1 MKKFAL
7 AAAAVF
13 ALSSCGDAATTDST
27 TTDSTSVAPTTVATN
42 ASDELNTES
51 FTLTVGEN
59 SGAKNIISFTK
70 GSNVELTIVNPGAD
84 DEVHLHG
91 YDLTT
96 GDLPKGEK
104 GVISFIADEA
114 GDFEIESHISEEV
127 LSIVRIS
134 E

>member
-7 AAAAVF
+7 AAVAVF
-13 ALSSCGDAATTDST
+13 ALSSCGGT
-27 TTDSTSVAPTTVATN
+27 STSDTTISTDTTAI
-42 ASDELNTES
+42 ASTENTEK

-59 SGAKNIISFTK
+59 SGETNIISFTK
-70 GSNVELTIVNPGAD
+70 GSNVELTIVNPEAD

-96 GDLPKGEK
+96 GELPKGETA
-104 GVISFIADEA
+104 VISFVADKA
-114 GDFEIESHISEEV
+114 GDFEVESHISEEV

>member
-7 AAAAVF
+7 TAVAVF
-13 ALSSCGDAATTDST
+13 ALSSCADAATTDT
-27 TTDSTSVAPTTVATN
+27 TSVAPTTVATN
-42 ASDELNTES
+42 SSDETNTES

-59 SGAKNIISFTK
+59 SGVKNIISFTK
-70 GSNVELTIVNPGAD
+70 GSNVELTIVNPNSD

-96 GDLPKGEK
+96 GNLPKGEK

-114 GDFEIESHISEEV
+114 GDFEVESHISEEV

>member
-7 AAAAVF
+7 VAIAVV
-13 ALSSCGDAATTDST
+13 ALTSCGGT
-27 TTDSTSVAPTTVATN
+27 STSDTTSTPTTVPAS
-42 ASDELNTES
+42 ASDEMKTET

-59 SGAKNIISFTK
+59 SGTTNVISFAK
-70 GSNVELTIVNPGAD
+70 GSNVELTIVNPNAD

-96 GDLPKGEK
+96 GDLPKGET
-104 GVISFIADEA
+104 GVISFIASEV
-114 GDFEIESHISEEV
+114 GDFEIESHITEEV
-127 LSIVRIS
+127 LSIIRIS

>member
-7 AAAAVF
+7 AAVAVF
-13 ALSSCGDAATTDST
+13 ALSSCGGTT
-27 TTDSTSVAPTTVATN
+27 TTDTTSAPTTIPAST
-42 ASDELNTES
+42 SDEMKTET

-59 SGAKNIISFTK
+59 SSTTNVVSFTK
-70 GSNVELTIVNPGAD
+70 GSNVELTIVNPNAN

-91 YDLTT
+91 YDLST

-104 GVISFIADEA
+104 GIISFIANDA
-114 GDFEIESHISEEV
+114 GDFEIESHITEEV
-127 LSIVRIS
+127 LSIIRIS

>member
-7 AAAAVF
+7 AAIAVV
-13 ALSSCGDAATTDST
+13 ALTSCGGTSTTDT
-27 TTDSTSVAPTTVATN
+27 TSAPTTVPAS
-42 ASDELNTES
+42 ASDEMKTET

-59 SGAKNIISFTK
+59 SGTTNVVSFAK
-70 GSNVELTIVNPGAD
+70 GSNVELTIVNPSAD

-96 GDLPKGEK
+96 GDLPKGET
-104 GVISFIADEA
+104 GVISFIASEV
-114 GDFEIESHISEEV
+114 GDFEIESHITEEV
-127 LSIVRIS
+127 LSIIRIS

>member
-7 AAAAVF
+7 AAVAVI
-13 ALSSCGDAATTDST
+13 ALSSCGDASTTDTTSAPVST
-27 TTDSTSVAPTTVATN
+27 AASNS
-42 ASDELNTES
+42 SDELQPTT

-59 SGAKNIISFTK
+59 SGESKIISFTK
-70 GSNVELTIVNPGAD
+70 GSSVELIIVNPSAD

-96 GDLPKGEK
+96 GPLSQGEK
-104 GVISFIADEA
+104 GTISFVADEV
-114 GDFEIESHISEEV
+114 GDFEIESHISETV

>member
-7 AAAAVF
+7 AAVAVF
-13 ALSSCGDAATTDST
+13 ALSSCGDT
-27 TTDSTSVAPTTVATN
+27 STSDTTISTDTTAI
-42 ASDELNTES
+42 ASTENTEK

-59 SGAKNIISFTK
+59 SGETNIISFTK
-70 GSNVELTIVNPGAD
+70 GSNVELTIGNPEVD

-96 GDLPKGEK
+96 GELPKGETA
-104 GVISFIADEA
+104 VISFVADKA
-114 GDFEIESHISEEV
+114 GDFEVESHISEEV

>member
-7 AAAAVF
+7 AAIAVV
-13 ALSSCGDAATTDST
+13 ALTSCGETSTTDT
-27 TTDSTSVAPTTVATN
+27 TSAPTTVPAS
-42 ASDELNTES
+42 ASDEMKTET

-59 SGAKNIISFTK
+59 SGTTNVISFAK
-70 GSNVELTIVNPGAD
+70 GSNVELTIVNPSAD

-96 GDLPKGEK
+96 GDLPKGET
-104 GVISFIADEA
+104 GVISFIASEA
-114 GDFEIESHISEEV
+114 GDFEIESHITEEV
-127 LSIVRIS
+127 LSIIRIS

>member
-7 AAAAVF
+7 IAVAVF
-13 ALSSCGDAATTDST
+13 AMSSCADAT
-27 TTDSTSVAPTTVATN
+27 TTDTTSVPTTVSTN
-42 ASDELNTES
+42 SSDEMNTET

-59 SGAKNIISFTK
+59 SGAENVVSFTK
-70 GSNVELTIVNPGAD
+70 GSNVELTIVNPNAD

-104 GVISFIADEA
+104 AVISFIANEA

>member
-7 AAAAVF
+7 VAIAVV
-13 ALSSCGDAATTDST
+13 ALTSCGGT
-27 TTDSTSVAPTTVATN
+27 STSDTTSTPTTVPAS
-42 ASDELNTES
+42 ASDEMKTET

-59 SGAKNIISFTK
+59 SGTTNVISFAK
-70 GSNVELTIVNPGAD
+70 GSNVELTIVNPNAD

-96 GDLPKGEK
+96 GDLPKGET
-104 GVISFIADEA
+104 GVISFIASEA

-127 LSIVRIS
+127 LSIVRIT

>member
-7 AAAAVF
+7 SAVAVF
-13 ALSSCGDAATTDST
+13 ALTSCGGTSTTDT
-27 TTDSTSVAPTTVATN
+27 TSAPTTIPAS
-42 ASDELNTES
+42 ASDEMKAET

-59 SGAKNIISFTK
+59 SGATNVISFTK
-70 GSNVELTIVNPGAD
+70 GSNVELTIMNPNAN

-91 YDLTT
+91 YDLST
-96 GDLPKGEK
+96 GDLPKGEN
-104 GVISFIADEA
+104 GVISFIANEA
-114 GDFEIESHISEEV
+114 GDFEIESHITEEV

>member
-7 AAAAVF
+7 AAIAVF
-13 ALSSCGDAATTDST
+13 ALASCGGST
-27 TTDSTSVAPTTVATN
+27 TTDTTSAPTTVPAS
-42 ASDELNTES
+42 ASDEMKTET

-59 SGAKNIISFTK
+59 SGVKNIVSFSK
-70 GSNVELTIVNPGAD
+70 GSNVELTIVNPNAD

-91 YDLTT
+91 YDLST

-104 GVISFIADEA
+104 SVISFIANEA
-114 GDFEIESHISEEV
+114 GDFEIESHITEEV
-127 LSIVRIS
+127 LSIIRIT

>member
-7 AAAAVF
+7 TAVAVF
-13 ALSSCGDAATTDST
+13 ALVSCSNASTTDT
-27 TTDSTSVAPTTVATN
+27 RPEPTTIPAS
-42 ASDELNTES
+42 ASDETKTET
-51 FTLTVGEN
+51 FTLTVGKN
-59 SGAKNIISFTK
+59 SGATNVISFAK
-70 GSNVELTIVNPGAD
+70 GSNVELTIVNPDAD

-91 YDLTT
+91 YDLST

-104 GVISFIADEA
+104 GVISFIANEV
-114 GDFEIESHISEEV
+114 GDFEVESHITEEV

>member
-7 AAAAVF
+7 TAVAVF
-13 ALSSCGDAATTDST
+13 ALASCGSASTTDTTST
-27 TTDSTSVAPTTVATN
+27 PTTVATTT
-42 ASDELNTES
+42 SDEMKTES

-59 SGAKNIISFTK
+59 SDATNVVSFAK
-70 GSNVELTIVNPGAD
+70 GSTVELTIVNPEAD

-91 YDLTT
+91 YDLST
-96 GDLPKGEK
+96 GDLPRGEK
-104 GVISFIADEA
+104 GIISFVADMA
-114 GDFEIESHISEEV
+114 GDFEIESHVTEEV

>member
-7 AAAAVF
+7 AAVAVF
-13 ALSSCGDAATTDST
+13 ALSSCGGT
-27 TTDSTSVAPTTVATN
+27 STSDTTISTDTTAI
-42 ASDELNTES
+42 ASTENTEK

-59 SGAKNIISFTK
+59 SGETNIISFTK
-70 GSNVELTIVNPGAD
+70 GSNVELTIVNPEAD

-96 GDLPKGEK
+96 GELPKGETA
-104 GVISFIADEA
+104 VISFVADEV
-114 GDFEIESHISEEV
+114 GDFEVESHISEEV

>member
-7 AAAAVF
+7 AAVAVF
-13 ALSSCGDAATTDST
+13 ALSSCAGAST
-27 TTDSTSVAPTTVATN
+27 SDSTSVPTTVSPSS
-42 ASDELNTES
+42 SDEMNTET

-59 SGAKNIISFTK
+59 TGVNNIVSFTK
-70 GSNVELTIVNPGAD
+70 GSNVELTIVNPNAD

-96 GDLPKGEK
+96 GALPKGEK
-104 GVISFIADEA
+104 SVISFIANEA
-114 GDFEIESHISEEV
+114 GDFEIESHITEEV